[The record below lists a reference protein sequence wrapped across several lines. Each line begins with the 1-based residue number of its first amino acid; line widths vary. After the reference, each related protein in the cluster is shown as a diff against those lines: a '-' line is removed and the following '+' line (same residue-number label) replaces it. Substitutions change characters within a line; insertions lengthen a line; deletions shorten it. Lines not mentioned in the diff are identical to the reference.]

1 MLRLER
7 AVQARVHYAWVTL
20 GLAFLTMLVCVAV
33 RASPAVL
40 IVPLEQAFGWSPA
53 TISFAISLNLV
64 LYGALGPF
72 GAALMQRIGIRRTVL
87 GVLTTLL
94 VGVSASTLMSAA
106 WQLILFWG
114 LLIGAGCG
122 MIGPAFGPTIVNRW
136 FEERRGLALGIVSAS
151 SATGQLLFLPPL
163 ASVAETSGWRSAVW
177 IVVGAVAVLL
187 VIVALFLRERP
198 GDLDIGPLGLDRE
211 QPSRAGGANPITVAF
226 GALRSCLG
234 SRDFWLLSLSFL
246 VCGASSSGLVGTHL
260 IPFCFDNGIPQ
271 VKAAGLL
278 AAMGVFNIAGTM
290 ISGWFSDRYDGRILL
305 MIYYALRGFSLLYLP
320 FSDFNFYTLSIF
332 AAFYGLDWFATVPP
346 MMRLITNGF
355 GKAATPVVFGWLFVG
370 HQIGAGTIA
379 YLAGVLR
386 ADLGSYMT
394 PFLISGMLCMLAAAG
409 VLFIGRTPSG
419 LSEGRAESAA

>member
-7 AVQARVHYAWVTL
+7 AVSARIHYAWVTL
-20 GLAFLTMLVCVAV
+20 GLAFLTMLICVAV

-40 IVPLEQAFGWSPA
+40 IVPLEHAFGWSPA

-64 LYGALGPF
+64 LYGVLGPF

-87 GVLTTLL
+87 CVLTTLL
-94 VGVSASTLMSAA
+94 VGVSASTQMSAA

-114 LLIGAGCG
+114 LLIGAGTG

-136 FEERRGLALGIVSAS
+136 FEERRGLALGIASAS

-163 ASVAETSGWRSAVW
+163 AAIAETDGWRSAVW
-177 IVVGAVAVLL
+177 IVVGALAILL
-187 VIVALFLRERP
+187 VIVALLLRERP
-198 GDLDIGPLGLDRE
+198 SDLGIGPLGLAE
-211 QPSRAGGANPITVAF
+211 EPPARASGANPITA
-226 GALRSCLG
+226 ALGVLGTCLG
-234 SRDFWLLSLSFL
+234 SRDFWLLALSFL

-260 IPFCFDNGIPQ
+260 IPFCFDNGIPE

-290 ISGWFSDRYDGRILL
+290 LSGWFSDRYDGRILL
-305 MIYYALRGFSLLYLP
+305 MVYYGLRGLSLLYLP
-320 FSDFNFYTLSIF
+320 FSDFNLYTLSIF

-346 MMRLITNGF
+346 MMRLVIAAF
-355 GKAATPVVFGWLFVG
+355 GKPATPIVYGWLFVG
-370 HQIGAGTIA
+370 HQIGAASIA

-394 PFLISGMLCMLAAAG
+394 PFLLSGMLCLVAAAG
-409 VLFIGRTPSG
+409 VLWIGRRPSG
-419 LSEGRAESAA
+419 FAAGPAESPA